1 MGRLA
6 NKVAVITGGA
16 GAIGAQTAK
25 LYTDEG
31 AKVLLVDLNEEALK
45 KVVAE
50 LGHNHASYCVA
61 DVTDPEQTQT
71 YVKTALERYDRIDI
85 LFSNA
90 GIEGKVAPIADS
102 NVEDFDKV
110 MAVNVRAVWL
120 SLKYSIPVMEKQG
133 GGSIIITAS
142 IAGLHGFADLAPY
155 VTSKHAVV
163 GLMRSAAKEVSAK
176 GIRVNSIH
184 PAPIEG
190 RMMRSIEN
198 GVAPGAGE
206 QAKVGF
212 ASIIP
217 AGRYGMPKEVGN
229 LALFLASDESAYCTG
244 GCFSVD
250 GGMSAG

>member
-1 MGRLA
+1 MGRLT

-16 GAIGAQTAK
+16 GAIGLTTAK
-25 LYTDEG
+25 LYADEG
-31 AKVLLVDLNEEALK
+31 AKVLLVDLNEAALK
-45 KVVAE
+45 SAVE
-50 LGHNHASYCVA
+50 TLGANHASYYVA
-61 DVTDPEQTQT
+61 DVTNPDQTKG
-71 YVKTALERYDRIDI
+71 YIDAAIERYGKIDI

-90 GIEGKVAPIADS
+90 GVEGKIGPIAES

-110 MAVNVRAVWL
+110 MAVNVRGVWL
-120 SLKYSIPVMEKQG
+120 SLKYGIPAMEKQG

-198 GVAPGAGE
+198 GVAPGAGD
-206 QAKVGF
+206 QAKASF
-212 ASIIP
+212 SSIIP
-217 AGRYGMPKEVGN
+217 AGRYGMPAEVGN
-229 LALFLASDESAYCTG
+229 LALFLASDDSAYCTG
-244 GCFSVD
+244 ACFSVD